1 MFDFPLYDF
10 CFKIGV
16 ALALVA
22 FAAGFVGTDFDGIRF
37 SLAYYQYLY
46 LIVIAFGGIRYGLL
60 GGFLCAAAFATL
72 HIVALNANEA
82 YYKAQSVDVHYNFQI
97 ILFALV
103 GLVTGYGY
111 ELMAQKVAALDR
123 GFKAAVRGQGKG
135 GGAADKQP
143 AGDLEKI
150 KSDVNVKNLNVLF
163 KYCKNM
169 TGLDGPDGLFENFM
183 SILALDYNAKEIV
196 VFERDGTGR
205 RIHGVW
211 SKGWSGETAARDLA
225 YNLGEHMPGK
235 ATASAQMIQLDPPD
249 PDAEW
254 AMAVPVFVREKA
266 HYCVAIAKWKSLRKM
281 EPEEIQNI
289 LRMATLLG
297 GFLDALGRARKSA
310 A

>member
-1 MFDFPLYDF
+1 MFEFPLYDF
-10 CFKIGV
+10 CFKIGIAV
-16 ALALVA
+16 AIIA
-22 FAAGFVGTDFDGIRF
+22 FAAGFLGTDFDGVRF

-46 LIVIAFGGIRYGLL
+46 VVVIAFGGIRYGLL
-60 GGFLCAAAFATL
+60 GGFLCAAVFATL

-97 ILFALV
+97 ILFALI

-111 ELMAQKVAALDR
+111 ELMAQKVSALDR
-123 GFKAAVRGQGKG
+123 GYKAAVRGQGKA
-135 GGAADKQP
+135 GGAADKAAP
-143 AGDLEKI
+143 TDLEKL

-163 KYCKNM
+163 KFTKNM
-169 TGLDGPDGLFENFM
+169 TGLDSPDGLFENFM

-196 VFERDGTGR
+196 VFERHETGR
-205 RIHGVW
+205 KIVGVW
-211 SKGWSGETAARDLA
+211 SKGWSGETSARDLS

-235 ATASAQMIQLDPPD
+235 AVASSQMMLLDPPD

-254 AMAVPVFVREKA
+254 AMAVPIAARDKTA
-266 HYCVAIAKWKSLRKM
+266 YCVAIAKWKSMRKM

-297 GFLDALGRARKSA
+297 GWLDALARAKKGA